1 MHAAYNARAERPTQG
16 LQLCAVCCFC
26 GAMKAVMQTVG

>member
-16 LQLCAVCCFC
+16 LLRAVCCFC
-26 GAMKAVMQTVG
+26 GAMKAAMQTVG